1 MHAENRHTH
10 SRGRG
15 RDTERNR
22 DTEEMVSCVQHCFY
36 ELFFLLVCTAAVM
49 FEGICCGSVAVF
61 TSQNLADVQALLDF
75 RNALVDPSN
84 ALSSWTAENATS
96 FCTWT
101 GVECDIDGRVQTLK
115 LSNIGLQGSISPS
128 VAQLARLEVLD
139 LSVNDL
145 SGPIPPVCQSG
156 QLKHLILTG
165 NKLSGGLPQNLS
177 LCTSLLRMRLGNNV
191 LTGSIPPQIG
201 QLKNLSY
208 FEADSNQLIGS
219 IPPELSGCNLS
230 FLSLSSNNLTG
241 LLPSSLGQLKFLE
254 SMTVANNQLDGNLPE
269 ELGQIAVLQSL
280 SLANNHFSGPIPE
293 AFGNIL
299 QLNSLDLSD
308 NFLNGS
314 IPSQLGNLQELE
326 SLQLSGNR
334 IMGGIPTSFKNLK
347 RLFSL
352 DIAENLL
359 TGFIPPE
366 LGSILS
372 LQQVLNLSHNALMGN
387 IPQELAQLNK
397 LVSLDL
403 SYNNLSGEIPP
414 SLVTMLSLL
423 TLDLAFNNFSGRVPE
438 CIQCHKNFSAS
449 SFIGN
454 PGLCGS
460 PLSTNCLG
468 NGPGSQSSSG
478 HGKLPLWA
486 SIVIGIGVFV
496 TLMTIIAVL
505 FGFWHFW
512 SQLTP
517 TALHPHLQPAPEGCL
532 FLDAT
537 KAGFVF
543 VDVVAVTENLSVSQ
557 TIGKGRF
564 STVYKVVM
572 PAGKE
577 LAVKCLKLDNENSLF
592 NRRFTTEL
600 VKLDKV
606 RHPNIQGLIGFI
618 LRGGCIQLLY
628 NFMPNGSLG
637 EWLHGK
643 SDTVLSWSARYKIAA
658 SLAQGLSYL
667 HHDCQPAVIHHDL
680 NSNNVLLDAVF
691 EPRIADVGIAKLFDP
706 CKDTQSMTA
715 VAGSIGYIAPEY
727 AYTMRVTEK
736 SNVYSYGVILLE
748 LLTGRKPVNPSCS
761 DATDLVAWVH
771 STSSRD
777 EAPEQV
783 LDANISTVSFK
794 ARQEMLLV
802 LKIAI
807 LCTLVSPSERPEM
820 KEVVNML
827 QPVQKAS

>member
-1 MHAENRHTH
+1 
-10 SRGRG
+10 
-15 RDTERNR
+15 
-22 DTEEMVSCVQHCFY
+22 
-36 ELFFLLVCTAAVM
+36 LFFIVVLV
-49 FEGICCGSVAVF
+49 
-61 TSQNLADVQALLDF
+61 
-75 RNALVDPSN
+75 
-84 ALSSWTAENATS
+84 
-96 FCTWT
+96 
-101 GVECDIDGRVQTLK
+101 
-115 LSNIGLQGSISPS
+115 LQ
-128 VAQLARLEVLD
+128 VLD

-201 QLKNLSY
+201 QMKNLSY
-208 FEADSNQLIGS
+208 FEADSNQLVGS

-241 LLPSSLGQLKFLE
+241 LLPGSLGQLKFLE

-280 SLANNHFSGPIPE
+280 SLANNRFSGPIPE

-308 NFLNGS
+308 NLLNGS

-334 IMGGIPTSFKNLK
+334 IVGGIPTSLKNLK

-460 PLSTNCLG
+460 PLSTNCPG

-606 RHPNIQGLIGFI
+606 TPDLCFMLCYCAEVIGTSCWISLHYQYIQRCNICGIVVGAASKYPGPYRLHLARRLHSVIVQFHAQWQPWGVASWKIRYSAQLECSLQDCSQFGPGFDCNYLFAMLQSLIYFHPCLLCSAI
-618 LRGGCIQLLY
+618 LRDQSCWHTHSELCQ
-628 NFMPNGSLG
+628 
-637 EWLHGK
+637 
-643 SDTVLSWSARYKIAA
+643 TKIAGA
-658 SLAQGLSYL
+658 FLFAPRL
-667 HHDCQPAVIHHDL
+667 PARCH
-680 NSNNVLLDAVF
+680 
-691 EPRIADVGIAKLFDP
+691 PP
-706 CKDTQSMTA
+706 
-715 VAGSIGYIAPEY
+715 
-727 AYTMRVTEK
+727 
-736 SNVYSYGVILLE
+736 
-748 LLTGRKPVNPSCS
+748 
-761 DATDLVAWVH
+761 
-771 STSSRD
+771 
-777 EAPEQV
+777 
-783 LDANISTVSFK
+783 
-794 ARQEMLLV
+794 
-802 LKIAI
+802 
-807 LCTLVSPSERPEM
+807 
-820 KEVVNML
+820 
-827 QPVQKAS
+827 

>member
-1 MHAENRHTH
+1 
-10 SRGRG
+10 
-15 RDTERNR
+15 
-22 DTEEMVSCVQHCFY
+22 V
-36 ELFFLLVCTAAVM
+36 
-49 FEGICCGSVAVF
+49 
-61 TSQNLADVQALLDF
+61 
-75 RNALVDPSN
+75 
-84 ALSSWTAENATS
+84 
-96 FCTWT
+96 
-101 GVECDIDGRVQTLK
+101 
-115 LSNIGLQGSISPS
+115 LQ
-128 VAQLARLEVLD
+128 VLD

-201 QLKNLSY
+201 QMKNLSY
-208 FEADSNQLIGS
+208 FEADSNQLVGS

-254 SMTVANNQLDGNLPE
+254 SVTVANNQLDGNLPE

-280 SLANNHFSGPIPE
+280 SLANNRFSGPIPE

-308 NFLNGS
+308 NLLNGS

-334 IMGGIPTSFKNLK
+334 IVGGIPSSFKNLK

-387 IPQELAQLNK
+387 IPPELAQLNK

-454 PGLCGS
+454 PGLCGL

-557 TIGKGRF
+557 IIGKGRF

-606 RHPNIQGLIGFI
+606 TPNLCFMLCYCAEVIGTLCWISLHYQYIQRCNICGIVVGAASKYPGPYRLHLARRLHSVIVQFHAQWQSWGVASWKIRYSAQLECSLQDCSQFGPGLDCNYLFAMLQSSIYFHPRLYSAV
-618 LRGGCIQLLY
+618 LRDQSCWHMHSKLCQ
-628 NFMPNGSLG
+628 
-637 EWLHGK
+637 
-643 SDTVLSWSARYKIAA
+643 TKIAGA
-658 SLAQGLSYL
+658 FLFAPRL
-667 HHDCQPAVIHHDL
+667 PARCH
-680 NSNNVLLDAVF
+680 
-691 EPRIADVGIAKLFDP
+691 PP
-706 CKDTQSMTA
+706 
-715 VAGSIGYIAPEY
+715 
-727 AYTMRVTEK
+727 
-736 SNVYSYGVILLE
+736 
-748 LLTGRKPVNPSCS
+748 
-761 DATDLVAWVH
+761 
-771 STSSRD
+771 
-777 EAPEQV
+777 
-783 LDANISTVSFK
+783 
-794 ARQEMLLV
+794 
-802 LKIAI
+802 
-807 LCTLVSPSERPEM
+807 
-820 KEVVNML
+820 
-827 QPVQKAS
+827 